1 MSTRSLTLVEF
12 GVFGF
17 GALIGA
23 SGVLV
28 LQDQFGPVA
37 MAEEL
42 ANPPLEP
49 LSYDPRFSLA
59 PLVERLGPAVV
70 HLQVTQAVPAAPAGF
85 PFFSGMAEGEVL
97 RKGEGSGFFVSA
109 DGYLVTNNHVVDE
122 AREVRVRFADGRSM
136 QGEVVGTDPRTDIA
150 LVKVKL
156 EKGTTVPFVPL
167 GQSSR
172 ARVGDQVVAIG
183 APFGLDHTVTTGI
196 ISAKGRNIGAGPY
209 DDFIQTDASINP
221 GNSGGP
227 LFNLYGEVVG
237 VNTAINPRGQGIGF
251 AVPSDMVADII
262 EQLKTDGKVARGWM
276 GVGLQPL
283 SPEEAKKLKIPKGSA
298 GSLEGA
304 VVVGAVY
311 ANTPAAKAD
320 LRAGDLVV
328 ALEGKP
334 LSGTEALIREVGRH
348 APGETLRLSVLREG
362 ETLDLKVQLGERP
375 EEDALQ
381 AGRFR

>member
-1 MSTRSLTLVEF
+1 
-12 GVFGF
+12 
-17 GALIGA
+17 
-23 SGVLV
+23 
-28 LQDQFGPVA
+28 
-37 MAEEL
+37 
-42 ANPPLEP
+42 
-49 LSYDPRFSLA
+49 
-59 PLVERLGPAVV
+59 
-70 HLQVTQAVPAAPAGF
+70 
-85 PFFSGMAEGEVL
+85 
-97 RKGEGSGFFVSA
+97 
-109 DGYLVTNNHVVDE
+109 
-122 AREVRVRFADGRSM
+122 
-136 QGEVVGTDPRTDIA
+136 
-150 LVKVKL
+150 
-156 EKGTTVPFVPL
+156 
-167 GQSSR
+167 
-172 ARVGDQVVAIG
+172 
-183 APFGLDHTVTTGI
+183 LDHTVTTGI

-348 APGETLRLSVLREG
+348 APGETLRLSVVREG
-362 ETLDLKVQLGERP
+362 APVDIKVQLGERP